1 MHKYSFAIKLLARL
15 TVVLACLLYYICSPI
30 GGRPF
35 YEFFLYGP
43 RQSSEKCYQDFVRDC
58 QADEARPVRFASKNG
73 NILDGYLFINK
84 KASKTVLFHHGNGFN
99 ITCLQGYV
107 TIFLR
112 EGYSVLT
119 YDYQGYGK
127 SQGTAK
133 VQNMIED
140 SDAATDYLEQTL
152 HIKPTDIIQC
162 GGSFGTGLA
171 ARQAGRHPCAAL
183 ILMSPYRSLYSV
195 GRKRFPVLHLYP
207 DSMMTMPNIDT
218 LAAAKRVTAPIWMI
232 HGDSDFLIPISEAD
246 ELAAG
251 LVGKNLVY
259 LRLKGHG
266 HNDYFFAE
274 VLESLHSFLA
284 CKT

>member
-1 MHKYSFAIKLLARL
+1 
-15 TVVLACLLYYICSPI
+15 
-30 GGRPF
+30 
-35 YEFFLYGP
+35 
-43 RQSSEKCYQDFVRDC
+43 
-58 QADEARPVRFASKNG
+58 
-73 NILDGYLFINK
+73 
-84 KASKTVLFHHGNGFN
+84 
-99 ITCLQGYV
+99 
-107 TIFLR
+107 
-112 EGYSVLT
+112 
-119 YDYQGYGK
+119 
-127 SQGTAK
+127 
-133 VQNMIED
+133 MIED

-195 GRKRFPVLHLYP
+195 GRKRFPILHLYP

-232 HGDSDFLIPISEAD
+232 HGDTDFLIPISEAD

-251 LVGKNLVY
+251 LVDKNLVY

-274 VLESLHSFLA
+274 VLESLHAFLA